1 MKRLLHRLWIPALTL
16 LALTLGVAA
25 GAGLDRQVA
34 RRTSLTAFAAQDSI
48 APDATPEFQLMA
60 EAWNTIQQSYVD
72 RAAVQPRQLTYGA
85 IGGMVDAL
93 GDTGHSHFLTPEMV
107 QHEHDFTQ
115 GHFEG
120 IGAEVQM
127 KDGHVVVVAPMD
139 DSPAQQAGLH
149 PGDIILKV
157 NGQDIVDLPLYQ
169 VVQRIQGPAGS
180 QVTLTLMDPKTEE
193 TRDVSLVRAHI
204 TLRNVSWQV
213 VPGTKVAHI
222 RIAAF
227 SQGVTQELHKA
238 LSDAK
243 GQEVSAVILDLRNDP
258 GGLLGE
264 AIGVA
269 SQFLKEGNVLLEK
282 DAQGKVTAV
291 PVEPDGQAT
300 DMPVVVLINAGT
312 ASAAEIVA
320 GALQDAGRATVLGE
334 TSFGT
339 GTVLNEFHLS
349 DGSALLLATQEWL
362 TPSGRVIWHQGIAPD
377 VAVALPRNATPLLP
391 EAERGMTP
399 VEVQGAGDGQLLKAL
414 DLLNQLVD
422 VNSNTR
428 G

>member
-1 MKRLLHRLWIPALTL
+1 MKQLLRRLWIPVLIL
-16 LALTLGVAA
+16 LALTLGVAV
-25 GAGLDRQVA
+25 GVGLDRQG
-34 RRTSLTAFAAQDSI
+34 LTASAAQGGV
-48 APDATPEFQLMA
+48 APDATPDFQLLT

-72 RAAVQPRQLTYGA
+72 RAAVQPRQMTYGA
-85 IGGMVDAL
+85 ISGMVDAL

-107 QHEHDFTQ
+107 QHEQDITQ

-127 KDGHVVVVAPMD
+127 KDGHVVIVAPMD

-157 NGQDIVDLPLYQ
+157 NGQDVLDLPLYQ
-169 VVQRIQGPAGS
+169 VVQRIQGPAGT

-193 TRDVSLVRAHI
+193 TRDVSLQRARI
-204 TLRNVSWQV
+204 TLRNVTWQV
-213 VPGTKVAHI
+213 VPGTRIAHV
-222 RIAAF
+222 RVAAF
-227 SQGVTQELHKA
+227 SQGVTQALKKA

-243 GQEVSAVILDLRNDP
+243 GQGASGVILDLRNDP
-258 GGLLGE
+258 GGLLDE

-269 SQFLKEGNVLLEK
+269 SQFLTQGNVLLEK

-291 PVEPDGQAT
+291 PVKPDGQAT
-300 DMPVVVLINAGT
+300 DVPVVVLINAGT

-362 TPSGRVIWHQGIAPD
+362 TPNGRVIWHQGIVPD
-377 VAVALPRNATPLLP
+377 VVVALPRNATPLLP
-391 EAERGMTP
+391 EAERGMTAA
-399 VEVQGAGDGQLLKAL
+399 EVRGSRDGQLLKAL
-414 DLLNQLVD
+414 DLLIP
-422 VNSNTR
+422 SPAAKTS
-428 G
+428 